1 MRGYSLTTRLTALF
15 SLTSAC
21 VLLGLGVLIFT
32 AMDRHFAVEDYA
44 LLRDNMRLV
53 EKTIADNT
61 GSTLPTRLAD
71 AYQHHSGLLVY
82 TRGANGQVHYATPDF
97 DFAAALKTSNEASRK
112 HVGDDDIFQW
122 TQDGKTYRG
131 MRATV
136 NAAGERTDVLLGMD
150 TEIHEHFVHAFRRSL
165 VSYVALAVLA
175 SGIFGWWA
183 ARRGLAPLRAM
194 ATRAKVVTGD
204 KLHERMPVEAVPEEV
219 ANLAANLNAMLER
232 LQDDFRR
239 LSEFSSDLAH
249 ELRTPLTNLMTQTQ
263 VALSQPR
270 DAEKYREIL
279 ASNAEELQR
288 LSRMVSDMLYL
299 AKMEHG
305 LDLPHKETISIAQE
319 AGALFEFYEALAEDK
334 QVALRLQGDGIV
346 EGDRLMLRR
355 ALSNLLSNALRHTPQ
370 AGAVVV
376 EAHAEGASVVVAVE
390 NDGPEIPAE
399 LLPSL
404 FDRFF
409 RGDKS
414 RRRPESDS
422 VGLGLSITRAIMT
435 AHGGGISVQSAN
447 GKTRFVLRFPPRSA
461 EA

>member
-1 MRGYSLTTRLTALF
+1 
-15 SLTSAC
+15 
-21 VLLGLGVLIFT
+21 
-32 AMDRHFAVEDYA
+32 
-44 LLRDNMRLV
+44 
-53 EKTIADNT
+53 
-61 GSTLPTRLAD
+61 
-71 AYQHHSGLLVY
+71 
-82 TRGANGQVHYATPDF
+82 
-97 DFAAALKTSNEASRK
+97 
-112 HVGDDDIFQW
+112 
-122 TQDGKTYRG
+122 
-131 MRATV
+131 
-136 NAAGERTDVLLGMD
+136 
-150 TEIHEHFVHAFRRSL
+150 
-165 VSYVALAVLA
+165 
-175 SGIFGWWA
+175 
-183 ARRGLAPLRAM
+183 
-194 ATRAKVVTGD
+194 
-204 KLHERMPVEAVPEEV
+204 
-219 ANLAANLNAMLER
+219 
-232 LQDDFRR
+232 
-239 LSEFSSDLAH
+239 
-249 ELRTPLTNLMTQTQ
+249 MTQTQ

-376 EAHAEGASVVVAVE
+376 EAHAEGDSVVVAVE

-399 LLPSL
+399 LLSSL

-447 GKTRFVLRFPPRSA
+447 GKTRFVLRFPPRNTQT
-461 EA
+461 